1 MACTGFDGSIGIGT
15 AGADAA
21 LFASFTALDGARDA
35 SVTISADKAD
45 TSDRSSAFKGFV
57 SAGLDVEISAELT
70 YDSAANSPELALIRT
85 ACLARTPILVGI
97 FDNGIDPLLATSG
110 IAFDAYVFSNDIAQP
125 LAEGQTVSVTFA
137 PASAGTA
144 PAWVTLA

>member
-1 MACTGFDGSIGIGT
+1 MACTGFDGTLAIGT
-15 AGADAA
+15 AAA
-21 LFASFTALDGARDA
+21 TATALASYTAINGARDA

-57 SAGLDVEISAELT
+57 SAGLDIEITAEIT
-70 YDSAANSPELALIRT
+70 YDVNDANLTTIRN
-85 ACLARTPILVGI
+85 ACLGRTKILIGL
-97 FDNGIDPLLATSG
+97 FTDGLAASTEG

-137 PASAGTA
+137 PASEGTA
-144 PAWVTLA
+144 PAWVALA

>member
-1 MACTGFDGSIGIGT
+1 MACTGFDGTLAIGT
-15 AGADAA
+15 AAA
-21 LFASFTALDGARDA
+21 TATALASYTAINGARDA

-57 SAGLDVEISAELT
+57 SAGLDIEITAEITYDVNDAELT
-70 YDSAANSPELALIRT
+70 TIRN
-85 ACLARTPILVGI
+85 ACLARTPILIGL
-97 FDNGIDPLLATSG
+97 FTGPLEAGADG

-137 PASAGTA
+137 PASEGTA
-144 PAWVTLA
+144 PAWVALA